1 MLTPR
6 WREGQELDANGS
18 MELDIT
24 DTDPNTFLIILN
36 IIHCR
41 MARVPHV
48 VDFDTLT
55 ELAVLADYFQC
66 HEALEPYPSIWLRHL
81 KNSVPSMYC
90 RDLVKWIFI
99 SWVFNYD
106 DIFTKVTRI
115 VQLHADHD
123 ISLYNLPIPE
133 SIYSTINKTRRVALS
148 TILAALKRRRE
159 YLENNDQPACCA
171 DCDSLYL
178 GTLIKSMKSN
188 DLNPESSYF
197 YFSVDTVA
205 RRISNFRQPPNIHA
219 SKPGSVTFSTAFQ
232 SNLKL
237 LGESTK
243 HEIEMATSALQGL
256 DLS

>member
-1 MLTPR
+1 MFNSGQPPKNSSTPTNFFFQPMATKKKVPRSGFRGTSSCQTNVNEPDPNGDVTLVVSPPAHLPEYKQKISLFGATSSSPSITTTSNDSTESKPLKSRFRVSSRHLMLTSAYFGKMLTPR

-133 SIYSTINKTRRVALS
+133 SIYS
-148 TILAALKRRRE
+148 E
-159 YLENNDQPACCA
+159 
-171 DCDSLYL
+171 
-178 GTLIKSMKSN
+178 
-188 DLNPESSYF
+188 
-197 YFSVDTVA
+197 
-205 RRISNFRQPPNIHA
+205 
-219 SKPGSVTFSTAFQ
+219 
-232 SNLKL
+232 
-237 LGESTK
+237 
-243 HEIEMATSALQGL
+243 
-256 DLS
+256 

>member
-1 MLTPR
+1 MATRVKVPRSGFRGTSFCQSNVNEPDPNGDVTLVVSPPAYLPQYKQKIIPFGSISTSPSVTTPSTESTESGPLKSRFRVSSKQLMLASAYFEKMLTPR

-133 SIYSTINKTRRVALS
+133 SIYS
-148 TILAALKRRRE
+148 E
-159 YLENNDQPACCA
+159 
-171 DCDSLYL
+171 
-178 GTLIKSMKSN
+178 
-188 DLNPESSYF
+188 
-197 YFSVDTVA
+197 
-205 RRISNFRQPPNIHA
+205 
-219 SKPGSVTFSTAFQ
+219 
-232 SNLKL
+232 
-237 LGESTK
+237 
-243 HEIEMATSALQGL
+243 
-256 DLS
+256 